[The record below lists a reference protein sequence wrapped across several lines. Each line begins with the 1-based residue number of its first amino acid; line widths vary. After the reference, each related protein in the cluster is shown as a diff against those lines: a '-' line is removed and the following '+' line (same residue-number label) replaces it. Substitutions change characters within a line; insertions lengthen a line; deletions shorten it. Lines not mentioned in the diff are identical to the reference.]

1 MMNSNYD
8 FIKTGVQVW
17 WSDPDRGQSSGKYE
31 VCRIYADNGES
42 LEDDTTVLIS
52 DGFSEAE
59 VPVEELQTL
68 DEHILEMEA
77 FVDTVRH
84 IAEKDGWDIS
94 GSCSRDS
101 GYIDFE
107 FEKYSSMGLDFG
119 FNVECKDACM
129 DCLVDAIEEYYE
141 GYDPDYE
148 AYLWIGDDG
157 HGKNGA
163 PYHIKDIV
171 EEMEECEKNISELM
185 TIFADRI

>member
-1 MMNSNYD
+1 M
-8 FIKTGVQVW
+8 
-17 WSDPDRGQSSGKYE
+17 
-31 VCRIYADNGES
+31 
-42 LEDDTTVLIS
+42 
-52 DGFSEAE
+52 
-59 VPVEELQTL
+59 PVEELQTL

-84 IAEKDGWDIS
+84 IAEKYGWNAS
-94 GSCSRDS
+94 GRCCCDS

-107 FEKYSSMGLDFG
+107 FEKYSSMGMDFG
-119 FNVECKDACM
+119 FTVECRDTHI
-129 DCLVDAIEEYYE
+129 DCLVDAIEEYYDR
-141 GYDPDYE
+141 YDPDYE
-148 AYLWIGDDG
+148 AYLWIGNDG